1 MPVITESDFNLQVK
15 SKNFKQAY
23 FIYGEEKYLVDYYT
37 KLLTEKVLL
46 NNSNSF
52 NLQSFSSPD
61 LDINALNVAVEALPL
76 MAPLKC
82 VQIFDLDVE
91 KEPADII
98 KKLREI
104 ISDVPETTV
113 LIISLPNLN
122 FDLKRSSK
130 WSNFIKFFEKHGEV
144 LNLPIMNKLKLQRQ
158 LIKWAEKMS
167 CKLSEK
173 NSQLIID
180 KCGSNLLVLK
190 NELEKLCA
198 YAAGSE
204 ITSEAIDCVTVENF
218 EANVFEL
225 TKAIMTKNYNRAF
238 EVLNVLFLKKEEPI
252 SILSVMAS
260 NYIDIYR
267 VKVAEF
273 SGKNIYDVA
282 EIFDYKRKMFRL
294 ENAKRYSKNISME
307 SLRECINLLTKMD
320 KQLKSSR
327 LDSKILLEKFIMKLA
342 VY

>member
-158 LIKWAEKMS
+158 LIK
-167 CKLSEK
+167 
-173 NSQLIID
+173 
-180 KCGSNLLVLK
+180 
-190 NELEKLCA
+190 
-198 YAAGSE
+198 
-204 ITSEAIDCVTVENF
+204 
-218 EANVFEL
+218 
-225 TKAIMTKNYNRAF
+225 
-238 EVLNVLFLKKEEPI
+238 
-252 SILSVMAS
+252 
-260 NYIDIYR
+260 
-267 VKVAEF
+267 
-273 SGKNIYDVA
+273 
-282 EIFDYKRKMFRL
+282 
-294 ENAKRYSKNISME
+294 
-307 SLRECINLLTKMD
+307 
-320 KQLKSSR
+320 
-327 LDSKILLEKFIMKLA
+327 
-342 VY
+342 